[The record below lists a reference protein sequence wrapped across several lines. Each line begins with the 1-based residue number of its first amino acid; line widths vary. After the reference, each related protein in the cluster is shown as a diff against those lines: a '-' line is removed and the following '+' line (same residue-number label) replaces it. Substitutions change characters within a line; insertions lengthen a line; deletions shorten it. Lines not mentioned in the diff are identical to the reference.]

1 MASKEGPIYTESMY
15 QLGLHYIG
23 AILAPGAPRSD
34 QIAIDVNMVESCKYV
49 RWYLNVNRFSQI
61 CKLRIRMMVNNETDF
76 HKSVDYIRD
85 GALVY
90 LIRVT

>member
-1 MASKEGPIYTESMY
+1 MRTQIFTNLLITVQMMA
-15 QLGLHYIG
+15 
-23 AILAPGAPRSD
+23 
-34 QIAIDVNMVESCKYV
+34 
-49 RWYLNVNRFSQI
+49 
-61 CKLRIRMMVNNETDF
+61 NNKTDF